1 MSEERSKG
9 AGERMLSRT
18 EVLGGLRAAGVPQG
32 DVNGIMK
39 QVDQIMG
46 LENLVK
52 LPALFNVLLEYRAD
66 KTQMMSS
73 QGGKNVPPIR
83 PPR

>member
-1 MSEERSKG
+1 MSDERRKA
-9 AGERMLSRT
+9 AGERTLTRS
-18 EVLGGLRAAGVPQG
+18 EVLEGLRAAGVPQG

-39 QVDQIMG
+39 QVDQTIG
-46 LENLVK
+46 LENLIG
-52 LPALFNVLLEYRAD
+52 LPALFNVLLDYRAD
-66 KTQMMSS
+66 KTQMMGA